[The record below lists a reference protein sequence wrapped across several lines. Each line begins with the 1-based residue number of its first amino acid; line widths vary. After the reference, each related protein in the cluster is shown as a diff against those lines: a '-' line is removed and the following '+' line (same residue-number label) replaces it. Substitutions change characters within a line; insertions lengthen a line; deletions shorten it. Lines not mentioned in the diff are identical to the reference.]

1 MASVSWRSRV
11 GSDSLLVSYGKIIY
25 YDVFQCVLSS
35 IICVV
40 ALRCA
45 CEVVHTCNPQVRGRD
60 FCRSNKSLR
69 DC

>member
-1 MASVSWRSRV
+1 MAIVSRRSRK
-11 GSDSLLVSYGKIIY
+11 GSDSLLVSYAKIIY
-25 YDVFQCVLSS
+25 YDVFQYVLSS

-45 CEVVHTCNPQVRGRD
+45 CEVAHTCNPQVRDRD
-60 FCRSNKSLR
+60 FCRSDKSLT